1 MSLEKER
8 VSRQLAKD
16 LVKLADDY
24 KKGTIFF
31 TPPTIWDEERIEK
44 SILKQGAQ
52 LIPETAS
59 DHEIAR
65 IRKSDSFYLN
75 VVNSI
80 KAR

>member
-1 MSLEKER
+1 MSLENER

-16 LVKLADDY
+16 LIKLADDY

-31 TPPTIWDEERIEK
+31 TPPNIWDEERVEK
-44 SILKQGAQ
+44 AILAQGAL

-59 DHEIAR
+59 DREIAR
-65 IRKSDSFYLN
+65 IRKSDKFYLN